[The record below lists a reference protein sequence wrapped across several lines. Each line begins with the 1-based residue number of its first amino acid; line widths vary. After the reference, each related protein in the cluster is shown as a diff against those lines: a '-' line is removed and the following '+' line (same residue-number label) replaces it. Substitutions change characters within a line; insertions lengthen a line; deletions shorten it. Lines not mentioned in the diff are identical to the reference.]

1 MIHYEF
7 ICIYPKRRVK
17 YEHLIPIKLQVISE
31 IPIFSLLLP
40 HKFLLSFIMKSSLA
54 LRRVIAE
61 GPATGY
67 LTVLS
72 GQKSGQ
78 KRPFVWQEELLVC
91 PVSPALLCANVHW
104 AAPAQTSL
112 LRSSPLLCLSRQQ
125 AKDERGRHQ
134 KLEGNE
140 PAGLC
145 DWQCS
150 LASPLDLAARQTSA
164 P

>member
-1 MIHYEF
+1 MLCVACKLMIHYEF

-40 HKFLLSFIMKSSLA
+40 HKFLLSYIMKSSVA

-78 KRPFVWQEELLVC
+78 KRGWQEELLVC
-91 PVSPALLCANVHW
+91 PVSPALLRLPLCANVHW

-112 LRSSPLLCLSRQQ
+112 LRSSPLLCMSR
-125 AKDERGRHQ
+125 
-134 KLEGNE
+134 
-140 PAGLC
+140 
-145 DWQCS
+145 
-150 LASPLDLAARQTSA
+150 
-164 P
+164 